1 MVPDTFRT
9 GRVIGGIQRMTS
21 DSRYGDDVRIPLE
34 SGVHGPE
41 HIIDV
46 KAVHVLIHD
55 KYMLQLAK
63 GGEGKES
70 CLPLSPFITWR

>member
-1 MVPDTFRT
+1 
-9 GRVIGGIQRMTS
+9 MTS

-70 CLPLSPFITWR
+70 CLPLSPFITWRELL